1 MQQIAYYGLA
11 AAGIISL
18 ALLNK
23 SFTTGSEG
31 ASPSKAIRDLSVLVV
46 EVETGALVNLEDP
59 NYALLSGAAQ
69 TIKNLL
75 DRLLSNEFIRQ
86 PNTQPAP
93 DPLSL
98 SPTDYIEED
107 WGHWQR
113 QVLQDFEAD
122 FWLNLAEHPFL
133 VGPENDVEGLS

>member
-1 MQQIAYYGLA
+1 M
-11 AAGIISL
+11 
-18 ALLNK
+18 
-23 SFTTGSEG
+23 TGSEG
-31 ASPSKAIRDLSVLVV
+31 ASPSKAIRDLSVLVA

-75 DRLLSNEFIRQ
+75 DRLLSNEFIKQ

-98 SPTDYIEED
+98 SPTDYVED
-107 WGHWQR
+107 WGHWQG
-113 QVLQDFEAD
+113 QVLQDFEVD

-133 VGPENDVEGLS
+133 VGPENDVQGLS